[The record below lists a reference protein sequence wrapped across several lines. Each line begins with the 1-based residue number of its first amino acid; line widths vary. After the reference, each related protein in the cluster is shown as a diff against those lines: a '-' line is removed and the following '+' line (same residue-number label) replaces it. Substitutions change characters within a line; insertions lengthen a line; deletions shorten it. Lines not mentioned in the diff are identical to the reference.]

1 MRELRGLQLAR
12 DGVREAGGE
21 IVVVAKDSPD
31 ELSALA
37 KQEGLEFLLL
47 SDPDLKL
54 TDELGVRHPGA
65 DVFRG
70 GDLARPAVL
79 FFDSHGRLGDRFM
92 TENWRFRLHAEDA
105 IKRIREL
112 D

>member
-1 MRELRGLQLAR
+1 VRELRGLQLALK
-12 DGVREAGGE
+12 DVRSEGGE
-21 IVVVAKDSPD
+21 IVVVSKDSPE
-31 ELSALA
+31 ELAALA

-47 SDPDLKL
+47 SDASLAL
-54 TDELGVRHPGA
+54 TDEFGVRHPGA

-105 IKRIREL
+105 VKRIHDL
-112 D
+112 N

>member
-1 MRELRGLQLAR
+1 
-12 DGVREAGGE
+12 
-21 IVVVAKDSPD
+21 
-31 ELSALA
+31 
-37 KQEGLEFLLL
+37 
-47 SDPDLKL
+47 
-54 TDELGVRHPGA
+54 VRHPGA

-105 IKRIREL
+105 VKRIHDL
-112 D
+112 N